1 MVLVA
6 LSISAGHQP
15 KIAGAV
21 TVDMYPPKELSKE
34 DYMQKIFG
42 DKAVIAT
49 AVILHES
56 GDNLK
61 AINYNCIYGGKS
73 TFCKPQDRAKAWS
86 VDCGI
91 GQINVKG
98 KVCPRELLTLE
109 GNMQAIEK
117 VYKTQGLNAWVS
129 YTTGRYKMYL

>member
-1 MVLVA
+1 MMVIFLGIVLVN
-6 LSISAGHQP
+6 QP

-21 TVDMYPPKELSKE
+21 TVDMFPPKVLTKE
-34 DYMQKIFG
+34 EYMQKIFG
-42 DKAVIAT
+42 DKTKIAT

-56 GDNLK
+56 GNSLS

-73 TFCKPQDRAKAWS
+73 TFCKPQDRAQAWS

-98 KVCPRELLTLE
+98 KVCPKELLTLE
-109 GNMQAIEK
+109 GNMKAIEQK
-117 VYKTQGLNAWVS
+117 YKTQGLNAWVS
-129 YTTGRYKMYL
+129 YSTGRYKMYL